1 MSNLQPCTLRKC
13 LISDINIQEL
23 LEQTKCLLNA
33 SISLHKSGRLQSET
47 GVMITPATLL
57 CRKMSPGS
65 NWLTPRTVGWFWL
78 AVAHQIALRGIRTNV
93 DPRWRWCHRP
103 LELHRFI
110 VTVTVLVRFIF
121 NLIDLIF
128 VLRRNLNNKSVILPG
143 SAPQNLKP
151 SSLHS
156 LCIISAAWSYF
167 QMLMEGLPPPTVA
180 TPTSQTLRDAE
191 RLVSKATG
199 LWQLSVSH
207 WLTDNFSTLFS
218 PFFSPLYSHTV
229 SSVSLLHR
237 FILSFH
243 PSFLPSPCF
252 HLTHL
257 FFIFNVS
264 PSIFSSL
271 ESLSLPRYYH
281 PLSLTLPSLLF
292 LYFYFNFFSPLVL
305 FLPPSLH
312 LSISLPLGWSRSKNK
327 SLSDADWLEALRTP
341 VVGDRER
348 ERKRATEKQKKGGKR
363 RKEVIKMEGCR
374 GFADVEGRMEEMVI
388 VRILNMLSY
397 RTA

>member
-1 MSNLQPCTLRKC
+1 
-13 LISDINIQEL
+13 
-23 LEQTKCLLNA
+23 
-33 SISLHKSGRLQSET
+33 
-47 GVMITPATLL
+47 
-57 CRKMSPGS
+57 
-65 NWLTPRTVGWFWL
+65 
-78 AVAHQIALRGIRTNV
+78 
-93 DPRWRWCHRP
+93 
-103 LELHRFI
+103 
-110 VTVTVLVRFIF
+110 
-121 NLIDLIF
+121 
-128 VLRRNLNNKSVILPG
+128 
-143 SAPQNLKP
+143 
-151 SSLHS
+151 
-156 LCIISAAWSYF
+156 
-167 QMLMEGLPPPTVA
+167 MEGLPPPTVA

-191 RLVSKATG
+191 RLVAKATG

-243 PSFLPSPCF
+243 PSFLPSPSF
-252 HLTHL
+252 YLTHL

-281 PLSLTLPSLLF
+281 PSLLLLHCSF
-292 LYFYFNFFSPLVL
+292 FIFTLISFSPLVL

-312 LSISLPLGWSRSKNK
+312 LSISLPLGWSCSKNK

-348 ERKRATEKQKKGGKR
+348 ERKESDWETEDGGKR
-363 RKEVIKMEGCR
+363 RIEVMKVESCR
-374 GFADVEGRMEEMVI
+374 GFADVEGRMEERVV

-397 RTA
+397 LTA